1 MEFEASG
8 ESNFFM
14 RKRRMRNVRSNGK
27 NSRFGFSLVELVV
40 VVLIVGIL
48 AAVAAPRMFNTST
61 KAKESATKASLSVVR
76 NAIELYNSEKGVYP
90 ASASALPSELATY
103 IKGPFPISPYNNS
116 ATVADG
122 TAATGKGEGWVYDKT
137 SGNFWVNDSTNFSNW

>member
-1 MEFEASG
+1 
-8 ESNFFM
+8 
-14 RKRRMRNVRSNGK
+14 MRNVRSNGK

-76 NAIELYNSEKGVYP
+76 NAIELYNSEQGKYP
-90 ASASALPSELATY
+90 ASAAALPTVLATY
-103 IKGPFPISPYNNS
+103 IKGPFPINPYNSS
-116 ATVADG
+116 AAVAEG
-122 TAATGKGEGWVYDKT
+122 TAATANGEGWVYDKDT
-137 SGNFWVNDSTNFSNW
+137 GNFWVNHTTNFSNW